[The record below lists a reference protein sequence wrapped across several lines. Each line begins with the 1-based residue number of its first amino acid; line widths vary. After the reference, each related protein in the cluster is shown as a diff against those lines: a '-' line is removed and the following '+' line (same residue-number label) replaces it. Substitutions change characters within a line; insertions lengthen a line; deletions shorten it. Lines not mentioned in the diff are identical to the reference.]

1 MYSNE
6 SIESQRVKSIVGSVN
21 GKSMQRRTGGNNSPA
36 TSRLFMN
43 AVKDASKGVRN
54 LGERTEENI
63 SYRSDKGHFK
73 RPYSPTMDYNK
84 EDQKTKSRKVEN
96 GFEYD
101 RSFESDRSQDR
112 YSRVGL
118 DRRPSDQGL
127 YMPSPPDY
135 DRNRYGSSAASTN
148 AMPFSS
154 DSNNNITLTPKTSR
168 CRHWPNCDL
177 GSSCK
182 FHHPIEICPLV
193 PNCPNSPK
201 TCLYI
206 HPANQEFASYDQRG
220 GIYAFGNN
228 TGQGAFDPRSSGLSS
243 FGLGPMGPMGHGI
256 FGQGTSY
263 QSGAFGTGVFVQNS
277 QRPSITFGKGS
288 YEQSLSVQGQK
299 KEERPTNVAITESG
313 NTTTSAISND
323 SLSGHEKDA
332 SSQTQ
337 TTISNASPAV
347 LCRFSE
353 SCANPN
359 CIYAHASPA
368 STGTGSIPSTL
379 IDIPCR
385 FGSECAQPK
394 CRYSHPSPATV
405 AVPQEP
411 CRYYPNCQNP
421 VCPYL
426 HIDYSNTMKVP
437 TPCRNGTHCVR
448 TGCHFMHPW
457 DIEADTSSI
466 PCKFG
471 FNCRRPDCAY
481 AHPMGKKNYS
491 HISERTFAVPEEMT
505 EKVLPPSEN
514 QENKKEDE
522 PVKSEE
528 IKNELN
534 NNKSEN
540 KEDKNKSNETEE
552 EFNEEDFNWDLDFDV
567 DVILNDE
574 GINGDIVTDL

>member
-288 YEQSLSVQGQK
+288 YEQSLSVQG
-299 KEERPTNVAITESG
+299 
-313 NTTTSAISND
+313 
-323 SLSGHEKDA
+323 HEKDA